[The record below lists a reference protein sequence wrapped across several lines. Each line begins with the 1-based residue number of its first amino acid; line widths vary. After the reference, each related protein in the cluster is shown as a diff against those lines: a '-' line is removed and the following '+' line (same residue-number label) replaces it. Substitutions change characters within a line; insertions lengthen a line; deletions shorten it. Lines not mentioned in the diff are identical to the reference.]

1 MQMKTLPFI
10 LVLIVFVASSCFNHS
25 VSDEVKNIN
34 VTRLDLS
41 FRELDSIPHGIGKL
55 TKLKTLDLS
64 GNRIAVLP
72 PEIWQLPN
80 LISLNLGWNKLK
92 NIPSEIS
99 GLTSLE
105 ELVISGNQLDSL
117 PKALG
122 NLPNLRKLE
131 ISWNNIPGLPPEL
144 ANLKNLRELKLY
156 DNPFRDEDSTRALF
170 PGINLV
176 FDFVLPTEANL
187 YYYKKGLRLQR
198 LNRPGSAMKYYDL
211 ALQYDPEYIYAYRNR
226 GVIRFNAGDKAGGCV
241 DWQRAAEL
249 GDTISRAMFN
259 KYCR

>member
-1 MQMKTLPFI
+1 MKTLPFI
-10 LVLIVFVASSCFNHS
+10 LVLIVVVTSSCLHHS
-25 VSDEVKNIN
+25 ASDEVKDIN

-41 FRELDSIPHGIGKL
+41 YSELDSMPPGIGKL

-80 LISLNLGWNKLK
+80 LTSLNLGWNKLN

-105 ELVISGNQLDSL
+105 ELVVSGNQLDSL
-117 PKALG
+117 PQALG

-131 ISWNNIPGLPPEL
+131 ISWNNISCLPPEL
-144 ANLKNLRELKLY
+144 AHLKNLRELKLY
-156 DNPFRDEDSTRALF
+156 DNPFRDEDSIRAQF

-176 FDFVLPTEANL
+176 FDFVLPAEANL
-187 YYYKKGLRLQR
+187 YYYKKGLRLQK
-198 LNRPGSAMKYYDL
+198 LNRLGSAMKYYDL
-211 ALQYDPEYIYAYRNR
+211 ALQYDPGYFYAYRNR
-226 GVIRFNAGDKAGGCV
+226 GVIRFNAGDKTGGCA
-241 DWQRAAEL
+241 DWQSAAEL

-259 KYCR
+259 QYCR